1 MTAVVDTSILIDH
14 LRGDPRAHALLARA
28 FQSGRRPAGSVLTRI
43 EVLTG
48 MRLGEEAATRRLLA
62 LFVWIPVDEAI
73 ADRAGELGRQY
84 LRSHRGVDPV
94 DLVIAATVEH
104 LGAELW
110 TRNLKHFPMLA
121 QARDPYGP

>member
-1 MTAVVDTSILIDH
+1 VTAAVDTSILIDH

-28 FQSGRRPAGSVLTRI
+28 FQSGRRLVASVLTRV

-48 MRLGEEAATRRLLA
+48 MRPGEEAATRRLLA

-84 LRSHRGVDPV
+84 LRSHPGVDPV
-94 DLVIAATVEH
+94 DLVIAATVER
-104 LGAELW
+104 LGTELW
-110 TRNLKHFPMLA
+110 TGNLEHFPMLV
-121 QARDPYGP
+121 QVRDPYGP